1 MLNKQP
7 QSPCISVC
15 KLESDPS
22 GVEICK
28 GCLRTLDEI
37 VRWSR
42 MTADE
47 KQQVLDRIKLA
58 SKTPLS

>member
-7 QSPCISVC
+7 TSPCIAIC
-15 KLESDPS
+15 KLETDPS

-28 GCLRTLDEI
+28 GCLRTLEEI
-37 VRWSR
+37 VRWSN
-42 MTADE
+42 MTATE

-58 SKTPLS
+58 SKPPLS